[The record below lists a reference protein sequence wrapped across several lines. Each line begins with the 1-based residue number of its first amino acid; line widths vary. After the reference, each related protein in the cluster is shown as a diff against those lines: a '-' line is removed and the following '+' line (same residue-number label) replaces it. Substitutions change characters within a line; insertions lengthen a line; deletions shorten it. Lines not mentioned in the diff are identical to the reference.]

1 MVPTVPSPSR
11 SGFSVAPSF
20 HLFVKLCGHH
30 HRPQWSSQ
38 VLVCNWSL
46 NQRNSVCFCP
56 GKKCSLQSK
65 LQYLL
70 KSIASAAAVPFLS
83 SSLISRLFCC
93 QFAVACVEIWDQ
105 WLIYIYM
112 QMHTDSACLMEG
124 MHHRSLGM
132 CTKLVP
138 VWMELVERRRS
149 TGKLD
154 HLVRQKQRKLGPDI
168 GTNFMSRQALFCTF
182 LHPLLCST
190 ETSRVFDVLCSSIHC
205 SLPLMVFPLSFFLPL
220 LKGQCC
226 FSGQQKGK
234 RERKG
239 GGIPIAAAHYRSD

>member
-1 MVPTVPSPSR
+1 
-11 SGFSVAPSF
+11 
-20 HLFVKLCGHH
+20 
-30 HRPQWSSQ
+30 
-38 VLVCNWSL
+38 
-46 NQRNSVCFCP
+46 
-56 GKKCSLQSK
+56 
-65 LQYLL
+65 
-70 KSIASAAAVPFLS
+70 
-83 SSLISRLFCC
+83 
-93 QFAVACVEIWDQ
+93 
-105 WLIYIYM
+105 
-112 QMHTDSACLMEG
+112 
-124 MHHRSLGM
+124 
-132 CTKLVP
+132 
-138 VWMELVERRRS
+138 MELVERRRS

-190 ETSRVFDVLCSSIHC
+190 ETSRVFDVLCSGIYC

-239 GGIPIAAAHYRSD
+239 GGIPISRCPLPIGLIMSIDLLPAISAHCVVSVHWREKEKERKGALGPDPK